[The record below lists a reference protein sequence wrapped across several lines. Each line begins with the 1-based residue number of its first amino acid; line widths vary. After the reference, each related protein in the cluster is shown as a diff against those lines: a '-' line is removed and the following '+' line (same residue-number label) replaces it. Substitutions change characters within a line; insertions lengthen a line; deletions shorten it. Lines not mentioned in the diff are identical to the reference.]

1 MFCCHKTGVK
11 ITRCKEVVTT
21 NTTSPK
27 AVGIAEHETIYTG
40 LLALVAQNS
49 RHEDNFDE
57 SGQIVYRSY
66 IAMLDETI
74 YQAKK
79 WQIMD
84 ILEYNDGF
92 LMSNTNFDNTKE
104 KRSGKI
110 YSVREVAGSLKTG
123 KKYREIKI
131 RFDYQ

>member
-11 ITRCKEVVTT
+11 ITRCKQVIT
-21 NTTSPK
+21 NNLTSPQSI
-27 AVGIAEHETIYTG
+27 GESEHETIYTG

-49 RHEDNFDE
+49 SHQDNYDE
-57 SGQIVYRSY
+57 AGQIVYRSY
-66 IAMLDETI
+66 IAMLDEAI
-74 YQAKK
+74 YQVKK
-79 WQIMD
+79 WQVMD
-84 ILEYNDGF
+84 ILEYNDGY
-92 LMSNTNFDNTKE
+92 MMTNTTFDELKA

-123 KKYREIKI
+123 KKYREVKI